1 MALTFDF
8 TNYKDTS
15 SAHVPAGTY
24 HAKVSDFEETTSK
37 SSGNLM
43 FAVYLDIIEG
53 PHAGQQIIDRLP
65 QTEKAM
71 FRSAA
76 FLQALG
82 VKIAKKKIALNPR
95 SLIGRPVDIVVE
107 DGEPYKGRV
116 RSEVREYLRA
126 TKPAKSEPEDDP
138 MADEIDEPTE
148 APAKPAQAEDAED
161 AEDVVELDVE
171 DVVELD
177 VDALDI
183 DDLDL

>member
-15 SAHVPAGTY
+15 TAHVAPGTY
-24 HAKVSDFEETTSK
+24 RAEVSDFEETTSK
-37 SSGNLM
+37 AGNAM
-43 FAVYLDIIEG
+43 FVVYLEIAEG

-107 DGEPYKGRV
+107 DGEPYNGRV

-126 TKPAKSEPEDDP
+126 TKPAKAEPAAADP
-138 MADEIDEPTE
+138 MADEDDAPS
-148 APAKPAQAEDAED
+148 AADGPAKPELDATVEDA
-161 AEDVVELDVE
+161 VEI
-171 DVVELD
+171 D

>member
-15 SAHVPAGTY
+15 TAHVAPGTY
-24 HAKVSDFEETTSK
+24 RAEVSDFEETTSK
-37 SSGNLM
+37 AGNTM
-43 FAVYLDIIEG
+43 FVIYLEITEG
-53 PHAGQQIIDRLP
+53 AHAGQQIIDRLP

-107 DGEPYKGRV
+107 DGEPYNGRV
-116 RSEVREYLRA
+116 KSEVREYLRA
-126 TKPAKSEPEDDP
+126 TKRAESKPDAADP
-138 MADEIDEPTE
+138 LADEAEE
-148 APAKPAQAEDAED
+148 APAPAEPAKPELDATVEDA
-161 AEDVVELDVE
+161 VV
-171 DVVELD
+171 LD

>member
-15 SAHVPAGTY
+15 TAHVAPGTY
-24 HAKVSDFEETTSK
+24 HAEVSDFEETTSK
-37 SSGNLM
+37 AGNAM
-43 FAVYLDIIEG
+43 FVVYLEIIEG

-82 VKIAKKKIALNPR
+82 VKIAKKKIALNPK

-107 DGEPYKGRV
+107 DGEPYNGRV

-126 TKPAKSEPEDDP
+126 TKPAKAEPEDDP
-138 MADEIDEPTE
+138 MADEIDEPAE
-148 APAKPAQAEDAED
+148 AQAEPANPELDATVED
-161 AEDVVELDVE
+161 A
-171 DVVELD
+171 VELD

>member
-15 SAHVPAGTY
+15 TAHVPAGTY
-24 HAKVSDFEETTSK
+24 HAEVSDFEETTSK
-37 SSGNLM
+37 AGNAM
-43 FAVYLDIIEG
+43 FVVYLEIIEG

-95 SLIGRPVDIVVE
+95 SLIGRPVDILVE
-107 DGEPYKGRV
+107 DGEPYSGRV

-126 TKPAKSEPEDDP
+126 TKPTKARSADDP
-138 MADEIDEPTE
+138 MADEIDEPAE
-148 APAKPAQAEDAED
+148 ASAEPAKPELDATVEDA
-161 AEDVVELDVE
+161 
-171 DVVELD
+171 VELD

>member
-15 SAHVPAGTY
+15 TAHVPAGTY
-24 HAKVSDFEETTSK
+24 RAEVSDFEETTSK
-37 SSGNLM
+37 AGNAM
-43 FAVYLDIIEG
+43 FVVYLEIIEG

-82 VKIAKKKIALNPR
+82 IRIAKKKIALNPR
-95 SLIGRPVDIVVE
+95 SLLGRPVDIVVE
-107 DGEPYKGRV
+107 DGEPYNGRV

-126 TKPAKSEPEDDP
+126 TKPAKAEPGDDP
-138 MADEIDEPTE
+138 TGDEIDEPAE
-148 APAKPAQAEDAED
+148 APAEPAKPELDATVEDA
-161 AEDVVELDVE
+161 
-171 DVVELD
+171 VELD
-177 VDALDI
+177 VDDLDI

>member
-15 SAHVPAGTY
+15 TAHVPAGTY
-24 HAKVSDFEETTSK
+24 RAEVSDFEETTSK
-37 SSGNLM
+37 AGNAM
-43 FAVYLDIIEG
+43 FVVYLEITEG

-107 DGEPYKGRV
+107 DGEPYNGRV

-126 TKPAKSEPEDDP
+126 TKPAKAEPEADP
-138 MADEIDEPTE
+138 MEDEIASPAPAAE
-148 APAKPAQAEDAED
+148 PAKPAPSEEDS
-161 AEDVVELDVE
+161 
-171 DVVELD
+171 VELD

>member
-15 SAHVPAGTY
+15 TAHVAPGTY
-24 HAKVSDFEETTSK
+24 RAEVSDFEETTSK
-37 SSGNLM
+37 AGNAM
-43 FAVYLDIIEG
+43 FVVYLEITEG

-82 VKIAKKKIALNPR
+82 IKIAKKKIALNPR
-95 SLIGRPVDIVVE
+95 SLIGRPVDILVE
-107 DGEPYKGRV
+107 DGEPYNGRV
-116 RSEVREYLRA
+116 KSEVREYLRA
-126 TKPAKSEPEDDP
+126 TKPVKAEPEVDP
-138 MADEIDEPTE
+138 LEGEDESGEVP
-148 APAKPAQAEDAED
+148 APAEEPAKAAPAEEDA
-161 AEDVVELDVE
+161 
-171 DVVELD
+171 VELD

>member
-15 SAHVPAGTY
+15 TAHVAPGTY
-24 HAKVSDFEETTSK
+24 HAEVADFEETTSK
-37 SSGNLM
+37 AGNAM
-43 FAVYLDIIEG
+43 FVVYLEITEG
-53 PHAGQQIIDRLP
+53 AHAGQQIIDRLP

-82 VKIAKKKIALNPR
+82 VKIAKKRISLNPK

-107 DGEPYKGRV
+107 DGEPYNGRV
-116 RSEVREYLRA
+116 KSEVREYLRA
-126 TKPAKSEPEDDP
+126 TKPAESKPAAADP
-138 MADEIDEPTE
+138 MADEDEIAPP
-148 APAKPAQAEDAED
+148 APAAEPAKA
-161 AEDVVELDVE
+161 ELDATVE
-171 DVVELD
+171 DDVELD

>member
-15 SAHVPAGTY
+15 TARVPVGTY
-24 HAKVSDFEETTSK
+24 HAEVADFEETVSK
-37 SSGNLM
+37 ADNVM
-43 FAVYLDIIEG
+43 FVIYLRITEG
-53 PHAGQQIIDRLP
+53 PYAGQQIIDRLP

-82 VKIAKKKIALNPR
+82 VKIAKKKIALNPK
-95 SLIGRPVDIVVE
+95 SLIGRPVDILVE
-107 DGEPYKGRV
+107 DGEPYNGRV
-116 RSEVREYLRA
+116 KSEVREYLRA
-126 TKPAKSEPEDDP
+126 TKPVKAGPEEDP
-138 MADEIDEPTE
+138 MADADETE
-148 APAKPAQAEDAED
+148 EPAPVAEEPAKPAPAEEDA
-161 AEDVVELDVE
+161 VEI
-171 DVVELD
+171 D

>member
-15 SAHVPAGTY
+15 TAHVPVGTY
-24 HAKVSDFEETTSK
+24 RAEVSDFEETTSK
-37 SSGNLM
+37 AGNVM
-43 FAVYLDIIEG
+43 FVVYLEIIEG

-82 VKIAKKKIALNPR
+82 VKIAKKKIALNPK

-107 DGEPYKGRV
+107 DGDPYNGRV

-126 TKPAKSEPEDDP
+126 TKPAKAEPAAADP
-138 MADEIDEPTE
+138 MADEDEIASSASTAE
-148 APAKPAQAEDAED
+148 PAKQELDATVEDA
-161 AEDVVELDVE
+161 
-171 DVVELD
+171 VELD

>member
-15 SAHVPAGTY
+15 TAHVAPGTY
-24 HAKVSDFEETTSK
+24 HAEVSDFEETTSK
-37 SSGNLM
+37 AGNAM
-43 FAVYLDIIEG
+43 FVVYLEITSG

-82 VKIAKKKIALNPR
+82 VKIAKKRISLNPR
-95 SLIGRPVDIVVE
+95 SLVGRPVDILVE
-107 DGEPYKGRV
+107 DGEPYNGRV
-116 RSEVREYLRA
+116 KSEVREYLRA
-126 TKPAKSEPEDDP
+126 TKPTAAKPEADP
-138 MADEIDEPTE
+138 MASEDAEPSFAAPASAE
-148 APAKPAQAEDAED
+148 PAKPVPAEED
-161 AEDVVELDVE
+161 S
-171 DVVELD
+171 VELD
-177 VDALDI
+177 VDSLDI

>member
-15 SAHVPAGTY
+15 TAHVAPGTY
-24 HAKVSDFEETTSK
+24 RAEVSDFEETTSK
-37 SSGNLM
+37 AGNAM
-43 FAVYLDIIEG
+43 FVVYLEITEG
-53 PHAGQQIIDRLP
+53 AHAGQQIIDRLP

-95 SLIGRPVDIVVE
+95 SLVGRPVDIVVE
-107 DGEPYKGRV
+107 DGEPYNGRV
-116 RSEVREYLRA
+116 KSEVREYLRA
-126 TKPAKSEPEDDP
+126 TKPAESKPAAADP
-138 MADEIDEPTE
+138 MADEAEE
-148 APAKPAQAEDAED
+148 ASAPAEPAKP
-161 AEDVVELDVE
+161 ELDAAVE
-171 DVVELD
+171 DDSVEID

>member
-15 SAHVPAGTY
+15 TAHVAPGTY
-24 HAKVSDFEETTSK
+24 HAEVSDFEETTSK
-37 SSGNLM
+37 AGNAM
-43 FAVYLDIIEG
+43 FVVYLEITSG

-65 QTEKAM
+65 QTAKAM

-95 SLIGRPVDIVVE
+95 ALIGRPVDIVVE
-107 DGEPYKGRV
+107 DGEPYNGRV
-116 RSEVREYLRA
+116 KSEVREYLRA
-126 TKPAKSEPEDDP
+126 TKPVKAEPASADP
-138 MADEIDEPTE
+138 MADEDGIAEPAPAAE
-148 APAKPAQAEDAED
+148 PAKPELDATVEDA
-161 AEDVVELDVE
+161 
-171 DVVELD
+171 VELD

>member
-15 SAHVPAGTY
+15 TAHVAPGTY
-24 HAKVSDFEETTSK
+24 HAEVSDFEETTSRA
-37 SSGNLM
+37 GNTM
-43 FAVYLDIIEG
+43 FVVYLEITEG
-53 PHAGQQIIDRLP
+53 AHAGQQIIDRLP
-65 QTEKAM
+65 QTEKVM

-95 SLIGRPVDIVVE
+95 ALIGRPVDIVVE
-107 DGEPYKGRV
+107 DGEPYNGRV
-116 RSEVREYLRA
+116 KSEVREYLRA
-126 TKPAKSEPEDDP
+126 TKLAKAEPEDDP
-138 MADEIDEPTE
+138 MADEAEEEVEGGDLSE
-148 APAKPAQAEDAED
+148 PAKPKLDAPVEDA
-161 AEDVVELDVE
+161 
-171 DVVELD
+171 VELD

>member
-15 SAHVPAGTY
+15 TAHVAPGTY
-24 HAKVSDFEETTSK
+24 PAEVSDFEETTSK
-37 SSGNLM
+37 AGNAM
-43 FAVYLDIIEG
+43 FVVYLEITAG

-82 VKIAKKKIALNPR
+82 VKIAKKRISLNPK

-107 DGEPYKGRV
+107 DGEPYNGRV
-116 RSEVREYLRA
+116 KSEVREYLRA
-126 TKPAKSEPEDDP
+126 TKPAKSEPDTADPLDD
-138 MADEIDEPTE
+138 DEGGAEEAAPT
-148 APAKPAQAEDAED
+148 KPELDATAEDA
-161 AEDVVELDVE
+161 
-171 DVVELD
+171 VELD

>member
-15 SAHVPAGTY
+15 TAHVAPGTY
-24 HAKVSDFEETTSK
+24 HAEVSDFEETTSK
-37 SSGNLM
+37 ASGNPM
-43 FAVYLDIIEG
+43 FVIYLEITEG
-53 PHAGQQIIDRLP
+53 PHSGKQIIDRLP
-65 QTEKAM
+65 QTERAM

-82 VKIAKKKIALNPR
+82 VKIAKKKIALNPK

-107 DGEPYKGRV
+107 DGEPYNGRV
-116 RSEVREYLRA
+116 KSEVREYLRA
-126 TKPAKSEPEDDP
+126 TKPVKAEPEEDP
-138 MADEIDEPTE
+138 LADEDEIDEPAPVE
-148 APAKPAQAEDAED
+148 EPAKAAPAEEDA
-161 AEDVVELDVE
+161 VEI
-171 DVVELD
+171 D

>member
-15 SAHVPAGTY
+15 TAHVAPGTY
-24 HAKVSDFEETTSK
+24 RAEVSDFEETTSK
-37 SSGNLM
+37 AGNTM
-43 FAVYLDIIEG
+43 FVVYLEIVEG

-107 DGEPYKGRV
+107 DGEPYNGKV
-116 RSEVREYLRA
+116 KSEVREYLRA
-126 TKPAKSEPEDDP
+126 TKPVKAEPADDP
-138 MADEIDEPTE
+138 MADEIDEPAE
-148 APAKPAQAEDAED
+148 APAKPAPAE
-161 AEDVVELDVE
+161 DVE

-177 VDALDI
+177 VDDLDI

>member
-24 HAKVSDFEETTSK
+24 RAEVSDFEETTSK
-37 SSGNLM
+37 AGNAM
-43 FAVYLDIIEG
+43 FVVYLEITSG

-82 VKIAKKKIALNPR
+82 VKIANKRISLNPK
-95 SLIGRPVDIVVE
+95 SLIGRPVDILVE
-107 DGEPYKGRV
+107 DGEPYNGLVK
-116 RSEVREYLRA
+116 SEVREYLRA
-126 TKPAKSEPEDDP
+126 TKPAKSKPAAADP
-138 MADEIDEPTE
+138 MADEDEIADPAPAAE
-148 APAKPAQAEDAED
+148 PAKPELDATVEDA
-161 AEDVVELDVE
+161 
-171 DVVELD
+171 VELD

>member
-15 SAHVPAGTY
+15 TAHVAPGTY
-24 HAKVSDFEETTSK
+24 HAEVSDFEETTSK
-37 SSGNLM
+37 AGNAM
-43 FAVYLDIIEG
+43 FVVYLEIIEG
-53 PHAGQQIIDRLP
+53 AHAGQQIIDRLP

-107 DGEPYKGRV
+107 DGEPYNGRV
-116 RSEVREYLRA
+116 KSEVREYLRA
-126 TKPAKSEPEDDP
+126 TKPAKSEPAAADP
-138 MADEIDEPTE
+138 MADEDEIAEP
-148 APAKPAQAEDAED
+148 APAAESAKPEIDASVEDA
-161 AEDVVELDVE
+161 
-171 DVVELD
+171 VELD

-183 DDLDL
+183 DDLNL

>member
-15 SAHVPAGTY
+15 TAHVAPGTY
-24 HAKVSDFEETTSK
+24 HAEVSDFEETTSK
-37 SSGNLM
+37 AGNAM
-43 FAVYLDIIEG
+43 FVVYLEITSG

-82 VKIAKKKIALNPR
+82 VKIAKKRISLNPK

-107 DGEPYKGRV
+107 DGEPYNGRV
-116 RSEVREYLRA
+116 KSEVREYLRA
-126 TKPAKSEPEDDP
+126 TKPAEAKPAADP
-138 MADEIDEPTE
+138 MADEDAIAEPSPTDE
-148 APAKPAQAEDAED
+148 PAKPELDATVEDA
-161 AEDVVELDVE
+161 
-171 DVVELD
+171 VELD
-177 VDALDI
+177 VDDLDI

>member
-15 SAHVPAGTY
+15 TAHVPAGTY
-24 HAKVSDFEETTSK
+24 HAEVSDFEETTSK
-37 SSGNLM
+37 AGNVM
-43 FAVYLDIIEG
+43 FVIYLEITEG
-53 PHAGQQIIDRLP
+53 AHSGQQIIDRLP

-107 DGEPYKGRV
+107 DGDPYNGKV
-116 RSEVREYLRA
+116 KSEVREYLRA
-126 TKPAKSEPEDDP
+126 TKPAESKPAAADP
-138 MADEIDEPTE
+138 MADAEGEPE
-148 APAKPAQAEDAED
+148 EAAPIESAPAEDGP
-161 AEDVVELDVE
+161 VEI
-171 DVVELD
+171 D

>member
-15 SAHVPAGTY
+15 TAHVAPGTY
-24 HAKVSDFEETTSK
+24 RAEVSNFEETVSK
-37 SSGNLM
+37 ASGNPM
-43 FAVYLDIIEG
+43 FVVYLEITEG
-53 PHAGQQIIDRLP
+53 PHAGQQVIDRLP
-65 QTEKAM
+65 QTERAM

-82 VKIAKKKIALNPR
+82 VKIAKRKIALNPK

-107 DGEPYKGRV
+107 DGEPYNGRV
-116 RSEVREYLRA
+116 KSEVREYLRA
-126 TKPAKSEPEDDP
+126 TKPAKAESEADP
-138 MADEIDEPTE
+138 LADEDGTE
-148 APAKPAQAEDAED
+148 GVAAPAEEPAEAAPAEEDA
-161 AEDVVELDVE
+161 VEI
-171 DVVELD
+171 D

>member
-15 SAHVPAGTY
+15 TAHVAPGTY
-24 HAKVSDFEETTSK
+24 RAEVSDFEETTSK
-37 SSGNLM
+37 AGNAM
-43 FAVYLDIIEG
+43 FVVYLEITEG
-53 PHAGQQIIDRLP
+53 AHAGQQIIDRLP

-95 SLIGRPVDIVVE
+95 SLIGRPVDILVE
-107 DGEPYKGRV
+107 DGEPYNGKV
-116 RSEVREYLRA
+116 KSEVREYLRA
-126 TKPAKSEPEDDP
+126 TKPAESEPAAADP
-138 MADEIDEPTE
+138 LADEAGETDVSE
-148 APAKPAQAEDAED
+148 APAELELDATVEDA
-161 AEDVVELDVE
+161 VEI
-171 DVVELD
+171 D

>member
-15 SAHVPAGTY
+15 TAHVPAGTY
-24 HAKVSDFEETTSK
+24 HAEVSDFEETTSK
-37 SSGNLM
+37 ASGNPM
-43 FAVYLDIIEG
+43 FVIYLEITEG
-53 PHAGQQIIDRLP
+53 PHSGQQIIDRLP

-82 VKIAKKKIALNPR
+82 VKITRRKIALNPK

-107 DGEPYKGRV
+107 DGEPYNGKV
-116 RSEVREYLRA
+116 KSEVREYLRA
-126 TKPAKSEPEDDP
+126 TKPAKVEPEADP
-138 MADEIDEPTE
+138 LADEVGESE
-148 APAKPAQAEDAED
+148 APAEPAKPELDAAVEDA
-161 AEDVVELDVE
+161 
-171 DVVELD
+171 VELD